1 MSDLFFL
8 KSGRLNVQV
17 SPRGGAIRGASY
29 GGIDA
34 LIAAGGPQGDMASF
48 PLVPFGNRVEFN
60 QFKVGDQIHRFQPN
74 STDPLYLHG
83 DGWLREW
90 QVEAWDGE
98 AIDLTLR
105 QMPDHITPYDY
116 TAQQRISVAG
126 DTLRLDLSVT
136 NMAADPMPFGLGHHP
151 FFIRTPLTRI
161 TASVTDCWSER
172 DGHLP
177 GEKDAL
183 PDDLNLAAGSALPI
197 RFVNNAFGGWNGRA
211 AIDWADL
218 GLAAEIDTTPHHNVL
233 MLYAPLDRQDFFC
246 LEPMTH
252 LPNGHHVTNLGG
264 LALLH
269 QGMEIHSCMTIEF
282 RRKARG

>member
-8 KSGRLNVQV
+8 KSGRLHVQV
-17 SPRGGAIRGASY
+17 SPHGGAIRGASY
-29 GGIDA
+29 EDIDV
-34 LIAAGGPQGDMASF
+34 LMAAGGPQGDMASF

-60 QFKVGDQIHRFQPN
+60 RFQIGDQIHWLQPN

-83 DGWLREW
+83 DGWLRDW
-90 QVEAWDGE
+90 QVEAVDDE

-105 QMPDHITPYDY
+105 QKPDHITPYDY
-116 TAQQRISVAG
+116 TARQRISVDN

-136 NMAADPMPFGLGHHP
+136 SMAADPMPFGLGHHP

-161 TASVTDCWSER
+161 TASVADCWSER

-177 GEKDAL
+177 GGKDAL
-183 PDDLNLAAGSALPI
+183 PHDLNLTAGSALPN
-197 RFVNNAFGGWNGRA
+197 RFLNNAFGGWNGRA
-211 AIDWADL
+211 SIDWVDL

-233 MLYAPLDRQDFFC
+233 MLYAPLDRQEFFC

-252 LPNGHHVTNLGG
+252 LPNGHHMTNFGG

-269 QGMEIHSCMTIEF
+269 QGMTIHSCMTIEF